1 MQTSLFLAQ
10 MLGPLF
16 LVMGAGMLLNRDG
29 YREMAEE
36 FLDSRALIYIAGLA
50 AFLPGLAIV
59 LVHNVWVFDWRLIVT
74 LFGWLGLIGGIFRIL
89 FPQAVSEIGER
100 MLSSGAAIVA
110 GAIVVL
116 AVGGVLTFYGYFN

>member
-16 LVMGAGMLLNRDG
+16 LVMGAGMLMNRDG